1 MTRENEVTLT
11 EEGHELDL
19 QEYWTSVENWGGENM
34 RTFPWRETRDPYRL
48 LMAEFM
54 LLRTQASQVEPV
66 YRKFISKYP
75 ALADLAEAPR
85 EDIHDILRPL
95 GLHWRADRV
104 YETVQKLE
112 EKHDLTVPTE
122 RDALLDLP
130 GVSQYIAGAVRCFA
144 LGRSEALIDTNTVRI
159 AGRLF
164 GLEIKDSS
172 RRTNR
177 FQRLIERLV
186 DPEQPRLYNLSMLD
200 LGAKICTSR
209 NPQCANCP
217 LSEMCVVGKSRL
229 ESR

>member
-1 MTRENEVTLT
+1 MASRANTLEESGHLLELDKFRARVKRWGRENLR
-11 EEGHELDL
+11 
-19 QEYWTSVENWGGENM
+19 S
-34 RTFPWRETRDPYRL
+34 FPWRETSESYRL

-66 YRKFISKYP
+66 YRKFVSKYSS
-75 ALADLAEAPR
+75 LEDLAEASR

-95 GLHWRADRV
+95 GLQWRADRV
-104 YETVQKLE
+104 YETVGKLE
-112 EKHDLTVPTE
+112 EEHDLVVPTE
-122 RDALLDLP
+122 KDALLNLP

-144 LGRSEALIDTNTVRI
+144 LGKPEALIDANTVRI

-177 FQRLIERLV
+177 FQRLIGELL
-186 DPEQPRLYNLSMLD
+186 DPEQPRCYNLSMLD

-209 NPQCANCP
+209 SPDCPSCP
-217 LSEMCVVGKSRL
+217 LVDLCCHGQQVTSA
-229 ESR
+229 